1 MVTPKTAEANQAFS
15 QEWRRKRELLQ
26 ALRSKP
32 RELPPEP
39 THFIVNTPIIP
50 TLELINYET
59 METKKVDAVMG

>member
-1 MVTPKTAEANQAFS
+1 MTPKTAEGNLAFS

-50 TLELINYET
+50 ELVRINYET
-59 METKKVDAVMG
+59 RETEKVDTVMG